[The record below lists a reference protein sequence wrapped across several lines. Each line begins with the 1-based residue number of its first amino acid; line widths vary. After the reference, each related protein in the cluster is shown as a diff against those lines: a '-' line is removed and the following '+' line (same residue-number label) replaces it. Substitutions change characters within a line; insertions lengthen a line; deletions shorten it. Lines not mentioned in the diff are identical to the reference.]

1 MLSGGLPD
9 APAGEEDRRV
19 RTRKDFLV
27 KTALWLLVLLNLAA
41 IFYFSAQPGPESSR
55 QSRRVAE
62 AAARVLVDGFE
73 GLPAKD
79 QAAHIARIH
88 FPVRKAAHFLLFA
101 ALGFLLML
109 ALSRHPL
116 PRARRILLTALA
128 CVIYAV
134 LDEAHQ
140 ALVPERSFTLLDI
153 LLDTGGSLLGMALSF
168 LVPSARR
175 AGG

>member
-1 MLSGGLPD
+1 
-9 APAGEEDRRV
+9 
-19 RTRKDFLV
+19 
-27 KTALWLLVLLNLAA
+27 
-41 IFYFSAQPGPESSR
+41 
-55 QSRRVAE
+55 
-62 AAARVLVDGFE
+62 
-73 GLPAKD
+73 
-79 QAAHIARIH
+79 
-88 FPVRKAAHFLLFA
+88 
-101 ALGFLLML
+101 

-116 PRARRILLTALA
+116 PRARRILLAALA

-140 ALVPERSFTLLDI
+140 SLVPERSFTLLDI